1 MEKEREKTDKE
12 REDEEYL
19 LMAQEDAWAEAYDK
33 GYRRG
38 REEAFAWMVQK
49 WMSEGEAFADLARRM
64 KMEEETIQELE
75 KGLPG
80 KALEKRMG
88 EYEISQVYLEMK
100 YIKVDNIHDYYWR
113 WERRRV
119 LQKLVQYALK
129 EGKTVEQIAEELEEP
144 ESVIRVLIRRVMEEK
159 SEEDERSV

>member
-1 MEKEREKTDKE
+1 
-12 REDEEYL
+12 
-19 LMAQEDAWAEAYDK
+19 
-33 GYRRG
+33 
-38 REEAFAWMVQK
+38 
-49 WMSEGEAFADLARRM
+49 
-64 KMEEETIQELE
+64 MEEDTIQELQ

-80 KALEKRMG
+80 KALEKKLG

-129 EGKTVEQIAEELEEP
+129 KGKTVEQIAEELEEP
-144 ESVIRVLIRRVMEEK
+144 ESVIRVLIRRVMEE
-159 SEEDERSV
+159 ETETDEGKG

>member
-80 KALEKRMG
+80 KALEKKLG

-129 EGKTVEQIAEELEEP
+129 EGKTVEQIAKELEEP

-159 SEEDERSV
+159 SETGERNV